1 MSDPIPRLDQFR
13 ANTPGAPM
21 KSAAEVRRRGDQ
33 IRRRQR
39 TLVTAGAVALAA
51 VLAGPIIFLSAGFGD
66 KGIDPAPAPSE
77 TPSTII
83 PSPSAS
89 ASAPASDLTRAA
101 LPIAA
106 DLVADDPFPA
116 WVEEQTYDGEG
127 KGEHNECLT
136 ASLADAGALATVRR
150 DFVPQPGDEL
160 SASAGNLKAV
170 VAEFE
175 SPEEAEKARGELAE
189 AAAACRGVVAP
200 ETAGS
205 LPVEGGVVSA
215 GNIEVVTY
223 QPDDP
228 EMRAVWEVAT
238 AVVSA
243 DDRVLVMTR
252 KRGVQSYVSPTDLQT
267 SAVNAAHRM
276 IGAKS
281 PVEAS
286 SNPPASSPAT
296 SKAPEPTLSARNLLT
311 GEDAIYPNGGP
322 LDWVES
328 SESTKTGETA
338 PAGNACWQ
346 SSMKA
351 RGAIATMQ
359 RDFLLVTA
367 EGGDSDADAYLN
379 ETIAEFSSNEEAQ
392 AAYEDVLTWFDGCGP
407 EGSDSF
413 KPNPFEN
420 VPMAAPAE
428 GVTGLAIY
436 GPITAAPGTQYDPA
450 GREEDGWF
458 LEMGVVL
465 SGTRIAVL
473 SQLMSGQDYTWPA
486 EDGGTPVQQMLP
498 AAADRLSSR

>member
-1 MSDPIPRLDQFR
+1 MNDPISRLDRFR

-51 VLAGPIIFLSAGFGD
+51 VVAGPIIFLSAGFGD
-66 KGIDPAPAPSE
+66 KAIDPAPAPSE
-77 TPSTII
+77 TPSTVA
-83 PSPSAS
+83 PSASAS

-106 DLVADDPFPA
+106 DLVAEEPFPA
-116 WVEEQTYDGEG
+116 WVEERTYDGEG
-127 KGEHNECLT
+127 QGDHNECLT
-136 ASLADAGALATVRR
+136 ASLSDAGALATVRR
-150 DFVPQPGDEL
+150 DFVPRPGDEL
-160 SASAGNLKAV
+160 SDSAGTLKAV
-170 VAEFE
+170 VAEFD
-175 SPEEAEKARGELAE
+175 SPEAAEKARGDLAE
-189 AAAACRGVVAP
+189 AAAACRGVDAP

-215 GNIEVVTY
+215 GEIDVVTY

-228 EMRAVWEVAT
+228 DMHAVWEIAT

-276 IGAKS
+276 VGAKS

-296 SKAPEPTLSARNLLT
+296 SKAPEPTLSARHLLT
-311 GEDAIYPNGGP
+311 GEEAIYPNGGA

-328 SESTKTGETA
+328 SGSTTTGEAT

-346 SSMKA
+346 GSMKA

-359 RDFLLVTA
+359 RNFGLETS

-379 ETIAEFSSNEEAQ
+379 ETIAEFPSNEEAQ
-392 AAYEDVLTWFDGCGP
+392 AAYEDVLTWFDGCSP

-413 KPNPFEN
+413 KPNPFGD
-420 VPMAAPAE
+420 VPMSAPAE
-428 GVTGLAIY
+428 GVAGYSIY

-465 SGTRIAVL
+465 SGNRIAVL
-473 SQLMSGQDYTWPA
+473 SQLISGQDYDWPA
-486 EDGGTPVQQMLP
+486 ADGGTPVQQMLP